1 MVDLTQNPLQNAES
15 LLQQARQDRRRTDR
29 NNTTGMLFN
38 LAGQVIGNV
47 MQGKQEEKYN
57 RFMNQESVLAE
68 RALVR
73 SAVDKSSA
81 LAEKARAANAHAGG
95 KSAYFLD
102 DFTGQLTG
110 YLNAQLGKDGKP
122 YNQQDVDRMAK
133 QLASENLETYINA
146 FDTQLTAAQNVLSTT
161 GTDRLAYA
169 KALRDASGVDVGV
182 LGRTIRKATSF
193 FLDPEDRD
201 TGRALNKTTTAS
213 AIYNASENFKNTYD
227 KYYNETGSSLV
238 ASIVAEKLE
247 KGGLRDQIREMRA
260 TPQFE
265 SLNLDGMGARD
276 YLVLRGVPQPG
287 EEKGA
292 FINAFDP
299 VYEEYIS
306 LEGAAGNSTATR
318 RAKMIDKDRADDDL
332 ARISQAGPELSK
344 QMMGLA
350 LRGIDTSGNDKAPQ
364 DVIDNAMRRA
374 ATDIHF
380 YERGLRRDF
389 GDMQITPEQLTR
401 IATRAYII
409 DREINNGRSRMYSV
423 ERKHGG
429 TNPLL
434 NYLALKAET
443 EDDLSVLDP
452 RLEDTAKEEINEYLT
467 VTLPNQS
474 PYRAQ
479 EVYNIVNKNSG
490 LFGGDYN
497 FNDLSFKRG
506 NQKISVQDLVAE
518 AVILAT
524 TEGPYAMPQVKN
536 PFYFIEVTEEKK
548 EELKRKHMAITPQG
562 GFKEPSAQYLQEFL
576 SGGD

>member
-1 MVDLTQNPLQNAES
+1 MADLTQNPLENAQS
-15 LLQQARQDRRRTDR
+15 LLQETRQNRRRQRR
-29 NNTTGMLFN
+29 NDTTGMLFN

-102 DFTGQLTG
+102 DFTSQLTG

-122 YNQQDVDRMAK
+122 YNQNDVDRMAK

-161 GTDRLAYA
+161 GADRLAYA

-182 LGRTIRKATSF
+182 LGRTVRKATSF

-238 ASIVAEKLE
+238 ASIVTERLE
-247 KGGLRDQIREMRA
+247 KDKGQIREMRA
-260 TPQFE
+260 TPKMEAF
-265 SLNLDGMGARD
+265 NLDGMGDRD
-276 YLVLRGVPQPG
+276 YLVLRGIPQPG
-287 EEKGA
+287 EEQGR
-292 FINAFDP
+292 IVSIYDP
-299 VYEEYIS
+299 KYEEYIS
-306 LEGAAGNSTATR
+306 LEGAMGNTLSTR
-318 RAKMIDKDRADDDL
+318 RSKRIVKEEADDFL
-332 ARISQAGPELSK
+332 VQISQADPQLSS
-344 QMMGLA
+344 QMQEFA
-350 LRGIDTSGNDKAPQ
+350 LRGIDTSGNDKASQ
-364 DVIDNAMRRA
+364 AVIDNAMRRA

-409 DREINNGRSRMYSV
+409 DREINNGRAVMHNV
-423 ERKHGG
+423 ERNHGG

-434 NYLALKAET
+434 TYLALKEET
-443 EDDLSVLDP
+443 ENDLSVLDP
-452 RLEDTAKEEINEYLT
+452 RLEAIAKNQISEYLT
-467 VTLPNQS
+467 ETLPNQS

-490 LFGGDYN
+490 LFGGQYN

-506 NQKISVQDLVAE
+506 DQRISVQDLVAE
-518 AVILAT
+518 AIVFST
-524 TEGPYAMPQVKN
+524 TEGPYAMPQVQD
-536 PFYFIEVTEEKK
+536 PFYFVKVTEEKK
-548 EELKRKHMAITPQG
+548 KELQRKHMSVTPQG
-562 GFKEPSAQYLQEFL
+562 GFKDPSAQYLQEFL

>member
-47 MQGKQEEKYN
+47 MQSKQEQKFKT
-57 RFMNQESVLAE
+57 FMNQEPILAE

-122 YNQQDVDRMAK
+122 YNQQDVNRMAK
-133 QLASENLETYINA
+133 QLASENLEAYINA

-161 GTDRLAYA
+161 GGDRLAYA
-169 KALRDASGVDVGV
+169 EALRDASGIDVGV
-182 LGRTIRKATSF
+182 LGRTVRKATSF

-201 TGRALNKTTTAS
+201 TGRALNRTTTAS
-213 AIYNASENFKNTYD
+213 AIYNASESFRNTYD
-227 KYYNETGSSLV
+227 KYYNETGNSLV
-238 ASIVAEKLE
+238 ASIVTERLE
-247 KGGLRDQIREMRA
+247 KDKGQIREMRA

-276 YLVLRGVPQPG
+276 YLVLRGIPQPG

-318 RAKMIDKDRADDDL
+318 RARMIDKDRADDDL
-332 ARISQAGPELSK
+332 ARISQAGPELSN
-344 QMMGLA
+344 QMMSLA
-350 LRGIDTSGNDKAPQ
+350 LRGIDTSGNDKASQP
-364 DVIDNAMRRA
+364 VIDNAMRRA

-409 DREINNGRSRMYSV
+409 DREINNGRSRMYNV
-423 ERKHGG
+423 ERRHGG

-452 RLEDTAKEEINEYLT
+452 RLEDTLKEEIAEYLEE
-467 VTLPNQS
+467 TLPNQS

-479 EVYNIVNKNSG
+479 EVYNIVHKNSG
-490 LFGGDYN
+490 FFSGEYS

-506 NQKISVQDLVAE
+506 KQTLSVQDLVAE
-518 AVILAT
+518 AVVLAT

-536 PFYFIEVTEEKK
+536 PFYFIEVAEEKK
-548 EELKRKHMAITPQG
+548 EELKRKHMTVTPQG
-562 GFKEPSAQYLQEFL
+562 GFRDPSTQYLQEFL

>member
-1 MVDLTQNPLQNAES
+1 MVDLTQNPLENAQS
-15 LLQQARQDRRRTDR
+15 LLQETRQNRRRQRR
-29 NNTTGMLFN
+29 NDTTGMLFN

-102 DFTGQLTG
+102 DFTSQLTG

-122 YNQQDVDRMAK
+122 YNQNDVDRMAK

-161 GTDRLAYA
+161 GADRLAYA

-182 LGRTIRKATSF
+182 LGRTVRKATSF

-238 ASIVAEKLE
+238 ASIVTERLE
-247 KGGLRDQIREMRA
+247 KDKGQIREMRA
-260 TPQFE
+260 TPKMEAF
-265 SLNLDGMGARD
+265 NLDGMGDRD
-276 YLVLRGVPQPG
+276 YLVLRGIPQPG
-287 EEKGA
+287 EEQGR
-292 FINAFDP
+292 IVSIYDP
-299 VYEEYIS
+299 KYEEYIS
-306 LEGAAGNSTATR
+306 LEGAMGNTLSTR
-318 RAKMIDKDRADDDL
+318 RSKRIVKEEADDFL
-332 ARISQAGPELSK
+332 VQISQADPQLSS
-344 QMMGLA
+344 QMQEFA
-350 LRGIDTSGNDKAPQ
+350 LRGIDTSGNDKASQ
-364 DVIDNAMRRA
+364 AVIDNAMRRA

-409 DREINNGRSRMYSV
+409 DREINNGRAVMHNV
-423 ERKHGG
+423 ERNHGG

-434 NYLALKAET
+434 TYLALKEET
-443 EDDLSVLDP
+443 ENDLSVLDP
-452 RLEDTAKEEINEYLT
+452 RLEAIAKNQISEYLT
-467 VTLPNQS
+467 ETLPNQS

-490 LFGGDYN
+490 LFGGQYN

-506 NQKISVQDLVAE
+506 DQRISVQDLVAE
-518 AVILAT
+518 AIVFST
-524 TEGPYAMPQVKN
+524 TEGPYAMPQVQD
-536 PFYFIEVTEEKK
+536 PFYFVKVTEEKK
-548 EELKRKHMAITPQG
+548 KELQRKHMSVTPQG
-562 GFKEPSAQYLQEFL
+562 GFKDPSAQYLQEFL